1 MVRYA
6 SMFCCLN
13 SKTCVQL
20 PRKMAPWSGMS
31 LKKWVKERRQK
42 RKEHARLHRAE
53 IHAAV
58 SVAGVAA
65 VLAAIAAENA
75 LPAGSAGIRE
85 TTVASA
91 AALVSEQC
99 AKVAE
104 AAGATRDQVSAA
116 VDATRASTDAG
127 NVFTLTAAAAT
138 CMTRLFFGLHG
149 SHRSATHENASFFF
163 GKITSLLA

>member
-1 MVRYA
+1 
-6 SMFCCLN
+6 MFCCLN

-99 AKVAE
+99 AKVFTLT
-104 AAGATRDQVSAA
+104 AA
-116 VDATRASTDAG
+116 RASTDAG